1 MSDEQ
6 PTGRSQKSRSNKAFS
21 ADYLFSFPERLVR
34 SMAAIVGGTSLVL
47 TNTLFPNVL
56 KESTTYKVLIGNL
69 QKYTITRIAQVPMAL
84 EGLQDDFGSDY
95 LRQKMAGNMLEAIGL
110 LTIRFS
116 PLWIF
121 AIAGDAAGGSKVF
134 LYRLVEHLKANDVIS
149 QDADP
154 QNMVDLLE
162 AVQAA
167 SYSSA
172 TTIDT
177 PPLSREELSAVA
189 DELATDYV
197 DIFTKSQSLLPRLE
211 SIQERMDN
219 LASEER
225 FSVEELS
232 GMMAV
237 DLAALVKKSANATVA
252 AGKAGAELFGEQ
264 ILASYIKT
272 LDQIHDQGIAD
283 YLNETMLPF
292 LGAAVHHLD
301 PAKRTWTEDVLLGNK
316 TAK

>member
-6 PTGRSQKSRSNKAFS
+6 STGKSPKSSSNQAFS
-21 ADYLFSFPERLVR
+21 SDYLFSFPERMVR
-34 SMAAIVGGTSLVL
+34 SLAAIVGGTSLVV
-47 TNTLFPNVL
+47 TNTLFPDVL
-56 KESTTYKVLIGNL
+56 KRSTTYKVLIGNV
-69 QKYTITRIAQVPMAL
+69 QKYTITRIAEVPMEL
-84 EGLQDDFGSDY
+84 EGLQDDFGGEY

-134 LYRLVEHLKANDVIS
+134 LYRLVEHLKASDAIA

-162 AVQAA
+162 AVQTA
-167 SYSSA
+167 SYTSA

-189 DELATDYV
+189 GELATNYG
-197 DIFTKSQSLLPRLE
+197 DIFTKSQPLLPRFE
-211 SIQERMDN
+211 SIQDSIER
-219 LASEER
+219 LASDESV
-225 FSVEELS
+225 SVEELS

-237 DLAALVKKSANATVA
+237 DLAALVKKSADATVA

-272 LDQIHDQGIAD
+272 LDQIRDQGVTD

-301 PAKRTWTEDVLLGNK
+301 PAKRTWTEEVLLGKK
-316 TAK
+316 TDK